1 MNIGLIDL
9 DGKFPNLALMKI
21 SAYHKQ
27 NGDNV
32 DFATIGDYDKLYI
45 LNTDSIGVKEYGNGT
60 ALTYQYKTGY
70 IAENGL
76 TNYKAFKDVYIYS
89 SGSVNL
95 KTYIDGL
102 KVNDLDLL
110 NGLTNFKIAQE
121 HHRGYYIE
129 FELVGT
135 GTVYEID
142 IVSEGRQ
149 NGR

>member
-1 MNIGLIDL
+1 MIDARSL
-9 DGKFPNLALMKI
+9 RHVELVNRQYFLFHNTGTI
-21 SAYHKQ
+21 I
-27 NGDNV
+27 V
-32 DFATIGDYDKLYI
+32 DFRNGIKFHTLDILARGAHYSTDYDKLYV
-45 LNTDSIGVKEYGNGT
+45 LNTDSIGIKEYGNGT

-102 KVNDLDLL
+102 NVNDLDLST
-110 NGLTNFKIAQE
+110 GLTNFKIAQE

-129 FELVGT
+129 FEWFGKP
-135 GTVYEID
+135 Y
-142 IVSEGRQ
+142 S
-149 NGR
+149 